1 MSDIV
6 GLTERLVRFR
16 DERDWSQFHNP
27 KDLAMAI
34 SIEAGELMEGFLWKS
49 AEDADVERVK
59 DELADIFSYCLLLA
73 HHYGMDVGKVVTEK
87 VDRNALRYPVAKSKG
102 NARKYDEL

>member
-16 DERDWSQFHNP
+16 DERDWQQYHNP

-34 SIEAGELMEGFLWKS
+34 SIEAGELMEAFLWKS
-49 AEDADVERVK
+49 PAEADIERVK
-59 DELADIFSYCLLLA
+59 DELADILSYSLLLA
-73 HHYGMDVGKVVTEK
+73 HHYGLDVSAIVMDK
-87 VDRNALRYPVAKSKG
+87 VDRNAIRYPVGKSKG
-102 NARKYDEL
+102 NARKHNEL